1 MTDRRS
7 LRGLEDVLR
16 LKKGESIVV
25 LGASGG
31 IGHLAVQLAQ
41 NMGARVFAI
50 ASGEDGVA
58 KLRNFSV
65 GAVVDGRK
73 DDVLL
78 AARTFAPAGFDTAL
92 FTAGGEL
99 ANSLVQCVRPGGR
112 IAYPNGIYPVPDVRP
127 DIRLTGYNGEPD
139 PEIIKRLNNWIGS
152 GNLKVHIDKVFLLED
167 AYKAH
172 VALNNHYVGKLCFK
186 INV

>member
-50 ASGEDGVA
+50 ASGDDGVA

-65 GAVVDGRK
+65 GAIVDGRK

-78 AARTFAPAGFDTAL
+78 AARKVK
-92 FTAGGEL
+92 
-99 ANSLVQCVRPGGR
+99 SLDQF
-112 IAYPNGIYPVPDVRP
+112 
-127 DIRLTGYNGEPD
+127 
-139 PEIIKRLNNWIGS
+139 WS
-152 GNLKVHIDKVFLLED
+152 
-167 AYKAH
+167 
-172 VALNNHYVGKLCFK
+172 FK
-186 INV
+186 STH